1 MKRIDEDIKQNTF
14 ARAYLLYGEERYLV
28 LQYRDKLE
36 KAMCDPDDTMNNN
49 HFAGKDM
56 DVNEVIDLA
65 ETLPFLAER
74 RVIFI
79 SDSGM
84 FKSGGDRL
92 ADYLKECNDTT
103 YFVFTEIDVDKRS
116 RLYKAVA
123 NCGHV
128 AECKTPDDRTLKIW
142 IATGLKRENL
152 KISEQTCEYFMEK
165 VGTDM
170 ANMKSELDKLISYA
184 AGKDTVTAEDIDAI
198 CTTTITNNVFDLT
211 NALGDG
217 NIKKALDIY
226 YDMIALKEPP
236 LRILFHIGRQ
246 YNQML
251 IAKTMKNSG
260 HGNGDIA
267 SALGVPPFVAGKYI
281 NRAANYSVKRLKAL
295 IKSCVEADQSVKTG
309 QMDETIAVELV
320 ITAAS
325 RKEI

>member
-1 MKRIDEDIKQNTF
+1 
-14 ARAYLLYGEERYLV
+14 
-28 LQYRDKLE
+28 
-36 KAMCDPDDTMNNN
+36 MCDPDDNMNNN
-49 HFAGKDM
+49 HFAGKDIP
-56 DVNEVIDLA
+56 VNEVIDLA
-65 ETLPFLAER
+65 ETLPFLADR

-79 SDSGM
+79 SDSGL

-92 ADYLKECNDTT
+92 ADYLKECNETT
-103 YFVFTEIDVDKRS
+103 FFVFTEMDVDKRS

-123 NCGHV
+123 SEGHV
-128 AECKTPDDRTLKIW
+128 AEFKTPDDRTLKVW
-142 IATGLKRENL
+142 IATNLKKENL

-170 ANMKSELDKLISYA
+170 SNMKSELEKLISYA
-184 AGKDTVTAEDIDAI
+184 CDRGVVTNDDIDAI
-198 CTTTITNNVFDLT
+198 CTTTITNTVFDLT

-217 NIKKALDIY
+217 NIRRALDLY

-260 HGNGDIA
+260 HSSSDIA

-281 NRAANYSVKRLKAL
+281 SRASNYSVKRLKSL